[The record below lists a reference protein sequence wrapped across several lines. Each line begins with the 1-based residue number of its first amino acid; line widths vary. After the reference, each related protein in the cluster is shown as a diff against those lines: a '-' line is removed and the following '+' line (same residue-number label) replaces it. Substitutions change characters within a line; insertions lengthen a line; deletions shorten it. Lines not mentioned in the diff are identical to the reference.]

1 MKCCSDAPLRA
12 EKSPASIV
20 SIVVRWT
27 RQLQTWEP
35 ISSEIVAFSELLDDL
50 VGCIFHRIFHCR
62 LKNIILLMKLSQH
75 YPNDKE
81 SDYHSFFELFWP
93 FEEDFSEAGVFL
105 KYFLNRY

>member
-1 MKCCSDAPLRA
+1 
-12 EKSPASIV
+12 
-20 SIVVRWT
+20 
-27 RQLQTWEP
+27 
-35 ISSEIVAFSELLDDL
+35 
-50 VGCIFHRIFHCR
+50 
-62 LKNIILLMKLSQH
+62 MKLGQH